1 MRLDNRVA
9 VITGGTRG
17 LGRAIAQ
24 RFLAE
29 GATVVCAARNPYE
42 IDELVKEYPDR
53 VSYTTVDVTCPKSV
67 DALMGEAVD
76 RWGRIDILV
85 ANAGLNRDGRV
96 DRLSTDAWDEM
107 VATNLNGV
115 FYSLQ
120 SAARHM
126 VAHGSGRIITVS
138 SSMSS
143 RVAIGAAGYSATKAA
158 VETLTRVSA
167 IELGRKGVQVNCLS
181 PGVLEEGMGREV
193 ADNPKVW
200 EAYRSRFSLGRAG
213 TLDEAAQ
220 GAVFLAGAES
230 SYVNGH
236 VLEVNGGLLWA

>member
-1 MRLDNRVA
+1 MRLENRVA

-24 RFLAE
+24 RYLEE
-29 GATVVCAARNPYE
+29 GAQVLCAARRPHE
-42 IDELVKEYPDR
+42 IDELVQLHPGR
-53 VSYTTVDVTCPKSV
+53 VHYQPVDVTCPKSV
-67 DALMGEAVD
+67 DALMAAAEE

-85 ANAGLNRDGRV
+85 ANAGLNRDGKV
-96 DRLSTDAWDEM
+96 DRLPTESWDEM

-115 FYSLQ
+115 FYCVQ
-120 SAARHM
+120 SAARRM
-126 VAHGSGRIITVS
+126 VARGSGRIITVS

-167 IELGRKGVQVNCLS
+167 IELGRKGVQVNCLA
-181 PGVLEEGMGREV
+181 PGVLEEGMGAEV

-213 TLDEAAQ
+213 TLDEAAH
-220 GAVFLAGAES
+220 GAVFLACAES